1 MYPQLYCET
10 PNNAILLD
18 WIIKGCVWLNV
29 KYFQVK
35 MFSGKKNI
43 FNIFFNNIFSTFA
56 INTVPR

>member
-43 FNIFFNNIFSTFA
+43 FKYLA
-56 INTVPR
+56 AL